1 MGYWL
6 YEPENIA
13 FINWEIFGN
22 WKSLMILICSNYYE

>member
-13 FINWEIFGN
+13 FINWEIFAN
-22 WKSLMILICSNYYE
+22 WESLVIVIFNDY